1 MITLYAAMKRIMCK
15 GWVLAVA
22 LLWGSSV
29 MGQTKAPLT
38 EADSQETYTCVHD
51 AATLEDGDV
60 VVIANAGYGYALG
73 KQQNTNNRQ
82 GVKVEIV
89 DEQLTPNEQ
98 VQLITLKKHDDT
110 WALGVGDNQWLCAT
124 GTSSTQLKTNSNMNE
139 YALANISIEAASG
152 NACINFTGPH
162 AKNMVMRFSHTSKV
176 FNCYASLTSVDSLQ
190 IYRRTRI
197 VPSLALTDDGID
209 LTPVITKAKGATVQR
224 VTLNRH
230 FVADGGWH
238 TLCLPFNLTA
248 QDIKEVMGGAEV
260 AEFYAVTKEA
270 DGALTLGFRPVTH
283 TLAGHPY
290 LVRMVR
296 EVEQCVFENK
306 LIASAQPVP
315 VTLTTADGSEY
326 TFQGIYAPTRL
337 QGTDYRFLRSDGA
350 SFAVPNGEGKVDAT
364 RAYFVFSLP
373 IESAQCVFLPA
384 TSGIDAPYAPDVL
397 GATSLRQGSRSNI
410 AYDLMG
416 RRLPATK
423 QQKGIVVVNGKKRL
437 LK

>member
-1 MITLYAAMKRIMCK
+1 MITLMIKTMCK

-29 MGQTKAPLT
+29 MGQTNEPLT
-38 EADSQETYTCVHD
+38 EVDSQETYTCVHD

-89 DEQLTPNEQ
+89 DEQLTPNEE

-110 WALGVGDNQWLCAT
+110 WTLGVGDNQWLCAT
-124 GTSSTQLKTNSNMNE
+124 GTNSTQLKTTSKMNV

-152 NACINFTGPH
+152 NACIDFTGPH
-162 AKNMVMRFSHTSKV
+162 SKNMVMRFSHTSRV
-176 FNCYASLTSVDSLQ
+176 FNCYTSLTSVDSLQ

-197 VPSLALTDDGID
+197 IPSLTLTDDGAD

-260 AEFYAVTKEA
+260 AEFYAVTKET
-270 DGALTLGFRPVTH
+270 DGTLTLGFRPVTH

-290 LVRMVR
+290 LVRMAR

-364 RAYFVFSLP
+364 RAYFVFSQP

-384 TSGIDAPYAPDVL
+384 TSGIEAPDAL
-397 GATSLRQGSRSNI
+397 GATSLRQGARSNI

-416 RRLPATK
+416 RRLFTTK
-423 QQKGIVVVNGKKRL
+423 QQKGIVVVNGKKML

>member
-1 MITLYAAMKRIMCK
+1 MITLMIKILRK

-22 LLWGSSV
+22 LLWGSNA
-29 MGQTKAPLT
+29 MGQTDEPLT
-38 EADSQETYTCVHD
+38 EDDSQETYTCVHD

-89 DEQLTPNEQ
+89 DEQLTPNEE

-110 WALGVGDNQWLCAT
+110 WTLGVGDNQWLCAT
-124 GTSSTQLKTNSNMNE
+124 GTSSTQLKTTSKMNE

-176 FNCYASLTSVDSLQ
+176 FNCYTSLTSVDSLQ

-197 VPSLALTDDGID
+197 IPSLTLTDDGTD

-238 TLCLPFNLTA
+238 TLCLPFNLTD

-260 AEFYAVTKEA
+260 AEFYAVTMEA

-290 LVRMVR
+290 LVRMAR

-326 TFQGIYAPTRL
+326 IFQGIYAPTRL
-337 QGTDYRFLRSDGA
+337 QGTDYRFLRSDGT

-384 TSGIDAPYAPDVL
+384 TSGIEAPNAPDAL
-397 GATSLRQGSRSNI
+397 GATSLSQGARSNI
-410 AYDLMG
+410 AYYLMG

>member
-1 MITLYAAMKRIMCK
+1 MITLMIKTMCK
-15 GWVLAVA
+15 GWVLALA

-29 MGQTKAPLT
+29 MGQTNVLQT

-89 DEQLTPNEQ
+89 NEQLTPNEE

-110 WALGVGDNQWLCAT
+110 WALGVGDEQWLCAT
-124 GTSSTQLKTNSNMNE
+124 GAKSPQLKTNSKMNE
-139 YALANISIEAASG
+139 YALANISVEAASG

-176 FNCYASLTSVDSLQ
+176 FNCYTSLTSVDSLQ

-197 VPSLALTDDGID
+197 IPSLTLTDDGAD

-248 QDIKEVMGGAEV
+248 QDIKEVMRGAEV
-260 AEFYAVTKEA
+260 AEFYAVTMEA

-290 LVRMVR
+290 LVRMAR

-326 TFQGIYAPTRL
+326 IFQGIYAPTRL

-364 RAYFVFSLP
+364 RAYFVFSQP

-384 TSGIDAPYAPDVL
+384 TSGIDAPYAPDAL
-397 GATSLRQGSRSNI
+397 GATSLRQGARSNI

-416 RRLPATK
+416 RRLFTTK
-423 QQKGIVVVNGKKRL
+423 QQKGIVVVNGKKML

>member
-1 MITLYAAMKRIMCK
+1 MITLMIKTMCK
-15 GWVLAVA
+15 GWVLALA
-22 LLWGSSV
+22 LLWGSNV
-29 MGQTKAPLT
+29 MGQTNEPLT

-89 DEQLTPNEQ
+89 DEQLTPNEE

-152 NACINFTGPH
+152 NACIEFTGPH

-176 FNCYASLTSVDSLQ
+176 FNCYTSLTSVDSLQ

-197 VPSLALTDDGID
+197 IPSLNLTDDGAD

-230 FVADGGWH
+230 LVADGGWH

-248 QDIKEVMGGAEV
+248 QDIKEVMRGAEV
-260 AEFYAVTKEA
+260 AEFYAVTMES
-270 DGALTLGFRPVTH
+270 DGTLTLGFRPVTA

-290 LVRMVR
+290 LVRMAC

-326 TFQGIYAPTRL
+326 IFQGIYAPTRL

-384 TSGIDAPYAPDVL
+384 TSGIEAPDAV
-397 GATSLRQGSRSNI
+397 GSTSLRQGSRSNI

>member
-1 MITLYAAMKRIMCK
+1 MCK
-15 GWVLAVA
+15 GWVLAMA
-22 LLWGSSV
+22 LLWGSNV
-29 MGQTKAPLT
+29 MGQTNVLQT
-38 EADSQETYTCVHD
+38 EDDSQETYTCVHD

-89 DEQLTPNEQ
+89 DEQLTPNEE
-98 VQLITLKKHDDT
+98 VQQITLKKHDDT
-110 WALGVGDNQWLCAT
+110 WALGVGDEQWLCAT

-176 FNCYASLTSVDSLQ
+176 FNCYTSLTSVDSLQ

-197 VPSLALTDDGID
+197 IPSLTLADDGAD
-209 LTPVITKAKGATVQR
+209 LTPVITKAKSATVQR

-248 QDIKEVMGGAEV
+248 QDIEEVMKGAEV
-260 AEFYAVTKEA
+260 VEFYAVTMEA

-290 LVRMVR
+290 LVRMAR

-384 TSGIDAPYAPDVL
+384 TSGIEAPDAL
-397 GATSLRQGSRSNI
+397 GATSLRQGARSNI

-416 RRLPATK
+416 RRLFTMK

>member
-1 MITLYAAMKRIMCK
+1 MITLMIKTMFK

-22 LLWGSSV
+22 LLWGSSA
-29 MGQTKAPLT
+29 MGQTNEPLT

-89 DEQLTPNEQ
+89 DEQLTPNEE

-124 GTSSTQLKTNSNMNE
+124 GTSSTQLKTTSKMNE

-176 FNCYASLTSVDSLQ
+176 FNCYTSLTSVDSLQ

-197 VPSLALTDDGID
+197 IPSLTLTDDGAD
-209 LTPVITKAKGATVQR
+209 LTAVITKAKGATVQR

-260 AEFYAVTKEA
+260 AEFYAVTMEA

-290 LVRMVR
+290 LVRMAR

-315 VTLTTADGSEY
+315 VTLTTSDGSEY
-326 TFQGIYAPTRL
+326 IFQGIYAPTRL
-337 QGTDYRFLRSDGA
+337 QGTDYRFLRSDGT

-384 TSGIDAPYAPDVL
+384 TSGIEAPDAV
-397 GATSLRQGSRSNI
+397 GATSLRQGARSNI

-416 RRLPATK
+416 RRLFTTK

>member
-1 MITLYAAMKRIMCK
+1 MITLMIKTMCK

-29 MGQTKAPLT
+29 MGQTNEPLT

-51 AATLEDGDV
+51 AAALEDGDV

-89 DEQLTPNEQ
+89 DEQLTPNEE

-124 GTSSTQLKTNSNMNE
+124 GTSSTQLKTTSKMDE

-152 NACINFTGPH
+152 NACIDFTGPH

-176 FNCYASLTSVDSLQ
+176 FNCYTSLTSVDSLQ

-197 VPSLALTDDGID
+197 IPSLTLTDDGTD
-209 LTPVITKAKGATVQR
+209 LTPVITKAKGATAQR

-248 QDIKEVMGGAEV
+248 QDIKEMMGGAEV
-260 AEFYAVTKEA
+260 AEFYAVTMEA

-290 LVRMVR
+290 LVRMAR

-326 TFQGIYAPTRL
+326 IFQGIYAPTRL

-350 SFAVPNGEGKVDAT
+350 SFAVPNGEGKVEAT

-384 TSGIDAPYAPDVL
+384 TSGIDAPDAV
-397 GATSLRQGSRSNI
+397 GATSLRQGARSNI

>member
-1 MITLYAAMKRIMCK
+1 MITLMIKTMCK
-15 GWVLAVA
+15 GWVLALA

-29 MGQTKAPLT
+29 MGQTNEPLT

-89 DEQLTPNEQ
+89 NEQLTPNEE
-98 VQLITLKKHDDT
+98 VQLITLKKQNDT

-124 GTSSTQLKTNSNMNE
+124 GTSSTQLKTTSKMNE

-176 FNCYASLTSVDSLQ
+176 FNCYTSLTSVDSLQ

-197 VPSLALTDDGID
+197 IPSLTLTDDGAD
-209 LTPVITKAKGATVQR
+209 LTPVITKAKGATVHR

-260 AEFYAVTKEA
+260 AEFYAVTMEA
-270 DGALTLGFRPVTH
+270 DGALTLGFRPVTN

-290 LVRMVR
+290 LVRMAR

-306 LIASAQPVP
+306 LIALAQPVP

-326 TFQGIYAPTRL
+326 IFQGIYAPTRL

-384 TSGIDAPYAPDVL
+384 TSGIEAPDAL
-397 GATSLRQGSRSNI
+397 GATSLRQGVRSNI
-410 AYDLMG
+410 TYDLMG
-416 RRLPATK
+416 RRLFTTK

>member
-1 MITLYAAMKRIMCK
+1 MITLMIKTMCK

-22 LLWGSSV
+22 LLWGSNV

-38 EADSQETYTCVHD
+38 EANSQETYTCVHD

-82 GVKVEIV
+82 CVKVEIV
-89 DEQLTPNEQ
+89 NEQLTPNEE

-124 GTSSTQLKTNSNMNE
+124 GTSSTQLKTTSKMDE

-176 FNCYASLTSVDSLQ
+176 FNCYTSLTSVDSLQ

-197 VPSLALTDDGID
+197 IPSLTLTDDGTD

-260 AEFYAVTKEA
+260 AEFYAVTMEA
-270 DGALTLGFRPVTH
+270 DGALTLGFRPITH

-290 LVRMVR
+290 LVRMAR

-326 TFQGIYAPTRL
+326 IFQGIYAPTRL

-384 TSGIDAPYAPDVL
+384 TSGIEAPDAV
-397 GATSLRQGSRSNI
+397 GATSLRQGARSNI

-416 RRLPATK
+416 RRLFTTK
-423 QQKGIVVVNGKKRL
+423 QQKGIVVVNGKKML

>member
-1 MITLYAAMKRIMCK
+1 MITLMIKTMCK

-22 LLWGSSV
+22 LLWGSNAR
-29 MGQTKAPLT
+29 GQTNEPLT

-89 DEQLTPNEQ
+89 DEQLTPNEE

-110 WALGVGDNQWLCAT
+110 WTLGVGDNQWLCAT
-124 GTSSTQLKTNSNMNE
+124 GTNSTQLKTTSKMNV

-152 NACINFTGPH
+152 NACIDFTGPH
-162 AKNMVMRFSHTSKV
+162 SKNMVMRFSHTSRV
-176 FNCYASLTSVDSLQ
+176 FNCYTSLTSVDSLQ

-197 VPSLALTDDGID
+197 IPSLTLTDDGAD

-238 TLCLPFNLTA
+238 TLCLPFNLTV

-290 LVRMVR
+290 LVRMAR

-315 VTLTTADGSEY
+315 VTLTTADVSEY

-337 QGTDYRFLRSDGA
+337 QGTDYRFLRSDGI

-384 TSGIDAPYAPDVL
+384 TSGIEAPDAPDAL
-397 GATSLRQGSRSNI
+397 GATSLAQGARSNI

>member
-1 MITLYAAMKRIMCK
+1 MIKLMIKTMCK
-15 GWVLAVA
+15 GWALTVA
-22 LLWGSSV
+22 LLWGSNV

-82 GVKVEIV
+82 GGKVEIV
-89 DEQLTPNEQ
+89 NEQLTPNEE

-152 NACINFTGPH
+152 NACIEFTGPH

-176 FNCYASLTSVDSLQ
+176 FNCYTSLTSVDSLQ

-197 VPSLALTDDGID
+197 IPSLTLADDGAD

-260 AEFYAVTKEA
+260 AEFYAVTMEA

-290 LVRMVR
+290 LVRMAR
-296 EVEQCVFENK
+296 EVELCVFENK

-337 QGTDYRFLRSDGA
+337 QGTDYRFLRSDGT

-384 TSGIDAPYAPDVL
+384 TSGIEAPEAYDTL
-397 GATSLRQGSRSNI
+397 GATSLSQGARSNI

>member
-1 MITLYAAMKRIMCK
+1 MCK

-22 LLWGSSV
+22 LLWGSNV
-29 MGQTKAPLT
+29 MGQTNEPLT

-89 DEQLTPNEQ
+89 NEQLTPNEE
-98 VQLITLKKHDDT
+98 VQLITLKKQNDT
-110 WALGVGDNQWLCAT
+110 WALGVGDEKWLCAT
-124 GTSSTQLKTNSNMNE
+124 GTSSTQLKTTSKMNE
-139 YALANISIEAASG
+139 YALANISVEAASG
-152 NACINFTGPH
+152 NACIDFTGPH

-197 VPSLALTDDGID
+197 IPSLALTDDGAD

-248 QDIKEVMGGAEV
+248 QDIKEVMRGAEV

-290 LVRMVR
+290 LVRMAR

-315 VTLTTADGSEY
+315 VKLKMADDNEFV
-326 TFQGIYAPTRL
+326 FQGIYAPTRL
-337 QGTDYRFLRSDGA
+337 QGTDYRFLRSDGTR
-350 SFAVPNGEGKVDAT
+350 FAVPNGEGKVNAT
-364 RAYFVFSLP
+364 RAYFVFGLP
-373 IESAQCVFLPA
+373 TESAKCVFLPA
-384 TSGIDAPYAPDVL
+384 TSGIEAPDAV
-397 GATSLRQGSRSNI
+397 GSTSLRQGARSNI

-416 RRLPATK
+416 RRLFTTK
-423 QQKGIVVVNGKKRL
+423 QQKGIVVVNGKKML

>member
-1 MITLYAAMKRIMCK
+1 MCK

-22 LLWGSSV
+22 LLWGSNV
-29 MGQTKAPLT
+29 MGQTNEPLT
-38 EADSQETYTCVHD
+38 EDDSQETYTCVHD

-89 DEQLTPNEQ
+89 NEQLTPNEQ

-139 YALANISIEAASG
+139 YALANISIEAALG

-197 VPSLALTDDGID
+197 IPTLTLTDDGTD

-260 AEFYAVTKEA
+260 AEFYAVTMEA

-290 LVRMVR
+290 LVRMAR

-326 TFQGIYAPTRL
+326 IFQGIYAPTRL

-364 RAYFVFSLP
+364 RAYFVFSQP

-384 TSGIDAPYAPDVL
+384 TSGIEAPNAPDTL
-397 GATSLRQGSRSNI
+397 GATSLSQGARSNI

-416 RRLPATK
+416 RRLFTTK

>member
-1 MITLYAAMKRIMCK
+1 MITLMIKTMCK

-29 MGQTKAPLT
+29 MGQTNVPLT
-38 EADSQETYTCVHD
+38 EDDSQETYTCVHD

-124 GTSSTQLKTNSNMNE
+124 GTSSTQLKTTSKMNE

-152 NACINFTGPH
+152 NACIDFTGPH

-176 FNCYASLTSVDSLQ
+176 FNCYTSLTSVDSLQ

-197 VPSLALTDDGID
+197 IPSLTLTDDGTD

-270 DGALTLGFRPVTH
+270 DDALTLGFRPVTN

-290 LVRMVR
+290 LVRMAR
-296 EVEQCVFENK
+296 EVELCVFENK

-384 TSGIDAPYAPDVL
+384 TSGIEAPDAL
-397 GATSLRQGSRSNI
+397 GATSLRQEARSNI

-416 RRLPATK
+416 RRMFTTK

>member
-1 MITLYAAMKRIMCK
+1 M
-15 GWVLAVA
+15 
-22 LLWGSSV
+22 
-29 MGQTKAPLT
+29 
-38 EADSQETYTCVHD
+38 
-51 AATLEDGDV
+51 
-60 VVIANAGYGYALG
+60 
-73 KQQNTNNRQ
+73 
-82 GVKVEIV
+82 
-89 DEQLTPNEQ
+89 
-98 VQLITLKKHDDT
+98 
-110 WALGVGDNQWLCAT
+110 
-124 GTSSTQLKTNSNMNE
+124 
-139 YALANISIEAASG
+139 
-152 NACINFTGPH
+152 
-162 AKNMVMRFSHTSKV
+162 
-176 FNCYASLTSVDSLQ
+176 
-190 IYRRTRI
+190 
-197 VPSLALTDDGID
+197 
-209 LTPVITKAKGATVQR
+209 QR

-248 QDIKEVMGGAEV
+248 QNIKEVMGGAEV
-260 AEFYAVTKEA
+260 AEFYAVTMEA

-290 LVRMVR
+290 LVRMAR

-326 TFQGIYAPTRL
+326 TFHGIYAPTRL

-364 RAYFVFSLP
+364 RAYFVFSSP

-384 TSGIDAPYAPDVL
+384 TSGIEAPEAPEAPDAL
-397 GATSLRQGSRSNI
+397 GATSLSQGARSNF

-416 RRLPATK
+416 RRLFNTK
-423 QQKGIVVVNGKKRL
+423 QQKGIVVVNGKKML

>member
-1 MITLYAAMKRIMCK
+1 MITLMIKTMCK

-22 LLWGSSV
+22 LLWGSNV
-29 MGQTKAPLT
+29 MGQTNEPMT
-38 EADSQETYTCVHD
+38 ETDSQETYTCVHD

-124 GTSSTQLKTNSNMNE
+124 GTSSTQLKTTSKMNE

-176 FNCYASLTSVDSLQ
+176 FNCYTSLTSVDSLQ

-197 VPSLALTDDGID
+197 IPSLTLTDDGAD

-238 TLCLPFNLTA
+238 TLCLPFNLTD

-260 AEFYAVTKEA
+260 AEFYAVTMEA

-290 LVRMVR
+290 LVRMAR

-326 TFQGIYAPTRL
+326 IFQGIYAPTRL

-364 RAYFVFSLP
+364 RAYFVFSQP

-384 TSGIDAPYAPDVL
+384 TSGIDAPNAV
-397 GATSLRQGSRSNI
+397 GSTSLRQGSRSNI

-423 QQKGIVVVNGKKRL
+423 QQKGIVVVNGKKML

>member
-1 MITLYAAMKRIMCK
+1 MITLMIKTMCK

-29 MGQTKAPLT
+29 MGQTNEPLT

-60 VVIANAGYGYALG
+60 VVIANASYGYALG

-89 DEQLTPNEQ
+89 NEQLTPNEQ

-124 GTSSTQLKTNSNMNE
+124 GTSSAQLKTTSKMNE
-139 YALANISIEAASG
+139 YVLANISIEAASG
-152 NACINFTGPH
+152 NACIEFTGPH

-176 FNCYASLTSVDSLQ
+176 FNCYTSLTSVDSLQ

-197 VPSLALTDDGID
+197 IPSLTLTDDGAD

-230 FVADGGWH
+230 FVTDGGWH

-248 QDIKEVMGGAEV
+248 QDIKEVMRGAEV
-260 AEFYAVTKEA
+260 AEFYAVTMEA

-290 LVRMVR
+290 LVRMAR

-337 QGTDYRFLRSDGA
+337 QGTDYRFLRSDGT

-384 TSGIDAPYAPDVL
+384 TSGIEAPEAV
-397 GATSLRQGSRSNI
+397 GSTSLRQGSRSNI

-416 RRLPATK
+416 RRLFTTK

>member
-1 MITLYAAMKRIMCK
+1 MIKTMCK

-22 LLWGSSV
+22 LLWGSNA
-29 MGQTKAPLT
+29 MGQTKALLT

-89 DEQLTPNEQ
+89 DEQLTPNEE

-124 GTSSTQLKTNSNMNE
+124 GTSSTQLKTTSKMNE

-152 NACINFTGPH
+152 NACIDFTGPH

-176 FNCYASLTSVDSLQ
+176 FNCYTSLTSVDSLQ

-197 VPSLALTDDGID
+197 IPSLTLTDDGAD

-224 VTLNRH
+224 ATLNRH

-270 DGALTLGFRPVTH
+270 DDALTLGFRPVTH

-290 LVRMVR
+290 LVRMAR
-296 EVEQCVFENK
+296 EVEQCVFEKK

-337 QGTDYRFLRSDGA
+337 QGTDYRFLRSDGT

-384 TSGIDAPYAPDVL
+384 TSGIEAPEAL
-397 GATSLRQGSRSNI
+397 GATSLRQGARSNI

>member
-1 MITLYAAMKRIMCK
+1 M
-15 GWVLAVA
+15 VLAVA
-22 LLWGSSV
+22 LLWGSNA
-29 MGQTKAPLT
+29 MGQTKALLT

-89 DEQLTPNEQ
+89 DEQLTPNEE

-124 GTSSTQLKTNSNMNE
+124 GTSSTQLKTTSKMNE

-152 NACINFTGPH
+152 NACIDFTGPH

-176 FNCYASLTSVDSLQ
+176 FNCYTSLTSVDSLQ

-197 VPSLALTDDGID
+197 IPSLTLTDDGAD

-224 VTLNRH
+224 ATLNRH

-270 DGALTLGFRPVTH
+270 DDALTLGFRPVTH

-290 LVRMVR
+290 LVRMAR
-296 EVEQCVFENK
+296 EVEQCVFEKK

-337 QGTDYRFLRSDGA
+337 QGTDYRFLRSDGT

-384 TSGIDAPYAPDVL
+384 TSGIEAPEAL
-397 GATSLRQGSRSNI
+397 GATSLRQGARSNI

>member
-1 MITLYAAMKRIMCK
+1 MITLMTKTMCK

-22 LLWGSSV
+22 LLWGSNA

-89 DEQLTPNEQ
+89 NEQLTPNEE

-124 GTSSTQLKTNSNMNE
+124 GTSSTQLKTTSKMNE
-139 YALANISIEAASG
+139 YALANISVEAASG

-197 VPSLALTDDGID
+197 IPSLTLTDDGAD

-248 QDIKEVMGGAEV
+248 QDIKEVMRGAEV
-260 AEFYAVTKEA
+260 AEFYAVTMEA

-290 LVRMVR
+290 LVRMAR

-337 QGTDYRFLRSDGA
+337 QGTDYRFLRSEGT

-384 TSGIDAPYAPDVL
+384 TSGIDAPDAV
-397 GATSLRQGSRSNI
+397 GATSLRQGARSNI

-423 QQKGIVVVNGKKRL
+423 QQKGIVVVNGKKML

>member
-1 MITLYAAMKRIMCK
+1 
-15 GWVLAVA
+15 
-22 LLWGSSV
+22 
-29 MGQTKAPLT
+29 
-38 EADSQETYTCVHD
+38 
-51 AATLEDGDV
+51 
-60 VVIANAGYGYALG
+60 
-73 KQQNTNNRQ
+73 
-82 GVKVEIV
+82 
-89 DEQLTPNEQ
+89 
-98 VQLITLKKHDDT
+98 
-110 WALGVGDNQWLCAT
+110 
-124 GTSSTQLKTNSNMNE
+124 MNE

-152 NACINFTGPH
+152 NACIDFTGPH
-162 AKNMVMRFSHTSKV
+162 TKNMVMRFSHTSKV
-176 FNCYASLTSVDSLQ
+176 FNCYTSLTSVDSLQ
-190 IYRRTRI
+190 IYHRTRI
-197 VPSLALTDDGID
+197 IPSLTLTDDGAD

-260 AEFYAVTKEA
+260 AEFYAVTMEA

-290 LVRMVR
+290 LVRMAR

-326 TFQGIYAPTRL
+326 IFQGIYAPTRL

-364 RAYFVFSLP
+364 RAYFVFSQP

-384 TSGIDAPYAPDVL
+384 TSGIEAPDAL
-397 GATSLRQGSRSNI
+397 GATSLRQGGRSNI

-416 RRLPATK
+416 RRLFTTK

>member
-1 MITLYAAMKRIMCK
+1 MITLYAAMKKIMCK

-22 LLWGSSV
+22 LLWGSNAR
-29 MGQTKAPLT
+29 GQTNEPLT

-60 VVIANAGYGYALG
+60 VLIANAGYGYALG

-110 WALGVGDNQWLCAT
+110 WALGVGDEQWLCAT
-124 GTSSTQLKTNSNMNE
+124 GTNSTQLKTTLKMNE

-176 FNCYASLTSVDSLQ
+176 FNCYTSLTSVDSLQ

-197 VPSLALTDDGID
+197 IPSLTLTDDGTD

-260 AEFYAVTKEA
+260 AEFYAVTKET
-270 DGALTLGFRPVTH
+270 DGTLTLGFRPVTH

-290 LVRMVR
+290 LVRMAR

-384 TSGIDAPYAPDVL
+384 TSGIEAPDAL
-397 GATSLRQGSRSNI
+397 GASSLRQGARSNI

-416 RRLPATK
+416 RRLFTTK
-423 QQKGIVVVNGKKRL
+423 QQKGIVVVNGKKMW

>member
-1 MITLYAAMKRIMCK
+1 MITLMIKTMCK
-15 GWVLAVA
+15 GWVLAVS

-29 MGQTKAPLT
+29 MGQTNEPLT
-38 EADSQETYTCVHD
+38 EDNSQETYTCVHD

-73 KQQNTNNRQ
+73 KQQNANNRQ

-89 DEQLTPNEQ
+89 DEQLTPNEE

-110 WALGVGDNQWLCAT
+110 WALGVGENQWLCAT
-124 GTSSTQLKTNSNMNE
+124 GTSSTQLKTTSKMDE
-139 YALANISIEAASG
+139 YALANISVEAASG

-176 FNCYASLTSVDSLQ
+176 FNCYATLTSVDSLQ

-197 VPSLALTDDGID
+197 IPSLALTDDGAD

-270 DGALTLGFRPVTH
+270 DGTLTLGFRPVTA

-290 LVRMVR
+290 LVRMAR

-306 LIASAQPVP
+306 QIASAQPVP

-337 QGTDYRFLRSDGA
+337 QGTDYRFLRSDGTR
-350 SFAVPNGEGKVDAT
+350 FAVPNGEERVNAT
-364 RAYFVFSLP
+364 RAYFVFGLP
-373 IESAQCVFLPA
+373 TESAKCVFLSA
-384 TSGIDAPYAPDVL
+384 TSGINAPEAV
-397 GATSLRQGSRSNI
+397 GSSTSKGNATRLNM

-416 RRLPATK
+416 RRLTNTK
-423 QQKGIVVVNGKKRL
+423 PHKGIVVVNGKKRL

>member
-1 MITLYAAMKRIMCK
+1 MITLMIKTMCK

-29 MGQTKAPLT
+29 MGQTNEPLT

-89 DEQLTPNEQ
+89 DEQLTPNEE

-110 WALGVGDNQWLCAT
+110 WTLGVGDNQWLCAT
-124 GTSSTQLKTNSNMNE
+124 GTSSTQLKTTSNMNE

-176 FNCYASLTSVDSLQ
+176 FNCYTSLTSVDSLQ

-197 VPSLALTDDGID
+197 IPSLTLTDDGAD

-248 QDIKEVMGGAEV
+248 QDIEEVMRGAEV
-260 AEFYAVTKEA
+260 AEFYAVTMEA

-290 LVRMVR
+290 LVRMAR

-326 TFQGIYAPTRL
+326 IFQGIYAPTRL
-337 QGTDYRFLRSDGA
+337 QGTDYRFLRSNGT

-384 TSGIDAPYAPDVL
+384 TSGIEAPDAV
-397 GATSLRQGSRSNI
+397 GSTSLRQGARSNI

-416 RRLPATK
+416 RRLFTTK
-423 QQKGIVVVNGKKRL
+423 QQKGIVVVNGKKMW

>member
-1 MITLYAAMKRIMCK
+1 MCK
-15 GWVLAVA
+15 GWVLAVT

-89 DEQLTPNEQ
+89 DEQLTPNEE
-98 VQLITLKKHDDT
+98 VQLITLKKQNDT

-152 NACINFTGPH
+152 NACIEFTGPH

-176 FNCYASLTSVDSLQ
+176 FNCYTSLTSVDSLQ

-197 VPSLALTDDGID
+197 IPSLTLTDDGTD

-248 QDIKEVMGGAEV
+248 QDIKEVMRGAEV
-260 AEFYAVTKEA
+260 AEFYAVTMEV

-290 LVRMVR
+290 LVRMAR

-364 RAYFVFSLP
+364 RAYFVFSQP

-384 TSGIDAPYAPDVL
+384 TSGIDAPDVL
-397 GATSLRQGSRSNI
+397 GATSLRQGARSNI

-416 RRLPATK
+416 RRLFTTK

>member
-1 MITLYAAMKRIMCK
+1 MITLMIKTMCK
-15 GWVLAVA
+15 GWVLALA

-29 MGQTKAPLT
+29 MGQTNELLT

-89 DEQLTPNEQ
+89 DEQLTPNEE
-98 VQLITLKKHDDT
+98 VQLITLKKQNDT

-124 GTSSTQLKTNSNMNE
+124 GTSSTQLKTTSKMDE
-139 YALANISIEAASG
+139 YALANISVEAASG
-152 NACINFTGPH
+152 NACIDFTGPH

-176 FNCYASLTSVDSLQ
+176 FNCYTSLTSVDSLQ

-197 VPSLALTDDGID
+197 IPSLTLTDDGTD
-209 LTPVITKAKGATVQR
+209 LTPVFTKAKGATVQR

-248 QDIKEVMGGAEV
+248 QDIEEVMRGAEV
-260 AEFYAVTKEA
+260 AELYAVTMEA

-290 LVRMVR
+290 LVRMAR

-326 TFQGIYAPTRL
+326 IFQGIYAPTRL

-364 RAYFVFSLP
+364 RAYFVFSQP

-384 TSGIDAPYAPDVL
+384 TSGIEAPDAV
-397 GATSLRQGSRSNI
+397 GSTSLRQGARANI

-416 RRLPATK
+416 RRLLATK

>member
-1 MITLYAAMKRIMCK
+1 MCK

-22 LLWGSSV
+22 LLWGSNV
-29 MGQTKAPLT
+29 MGQTNVPLT

-89 DEQLTPNEQ
+89 DEQLTPNEA
-98 VQLITLKKHDDT
+98 VQLITLKKQNDT
-110 WALGVGDNQWLCAT
+110 WALGVGDEKWLCAT
-124 GTSSTQLKTNSNMNE
+124 GTSSAQLKTTSKMNEYNE

-152 NACINFTGPH
+152 NACIEFTGPH

-176 FNCYASLTSVDSLQ
+176 FNCYTSLTSVDSLQ

-197 VPSLALTDDGID
+197 IPSLTLTDDGSD

-260 AEFYAVTKEA
+260 AEFYAVTMEA

-290 LVRMVR
+290 LVRMAR

-326 TFQGIYAPTRL
+326 IFQGIYAPTRL

-384 TSGIDAPYAPDVL
+384 TSGIDAPYAPDAL
-397 GATSLRQGSRSNI
+397 GATSLSQGARSNI

-416 RRLPATK
+416 RRMFTTK

>member
-1 MITLYAAMKRIMCK
+1 MITLMIKTMCK
-15 GWVLAVA
+15 GWALAVA

-29 MGQTKAPLT
+29 MGQTNEPLT
-38 EADSQETYTCVHD
+38 EDDSQETYTCVHD

-89 DEQLTPNEQ
+89 NEQLTPNEQ

-124 GTSSTQLKTNSNMNE
+124 GTSSTQLKTTSKMDE

-152 NACINFTGPH
+152 NACIDFTGPH

-176 FNCYASLTSVDSLQ
+176 FNCYTSLTSVDSLQ

-197 VPSLALTDDGID
+197 IPSLTLTDDGAD

-248 QDIKEVMGGAEV
+248 QDIKEVMRGAEV
-260 AEFYAVTKEA
+260 AEFYAVTMEA

-290 LVRMVR
+290 LVRMAR
-296 EVEQCVFENK
+296 EVELCVFENK

-364 RAYFVFSLP
+364 RAYFVFSQP

-384 TSGIDAPYAPDVL
+384 TSGIDAPDAV
-397 GATSLRQGSRSNI
+397 GSTSLRQGSRSNI

>member
-1 MITLYAAMKRIMCK
+1 MIKTMCK

-22 LLWGSSV
+22 LLCGSNV

-89 DEQLTPNEQ
+89 NEQLTPNEQ

-124 GTSSTQLKTNSNMNE
+124 GTSSTQLKTTSKMNE
-139 YALANISIEAASG
+139 YVLANISIEAASG
-152 NACINFTGPH
+152 NACIEFTGPH

-176 FNCYASLTSVDSLQ
+176 FNCYTSLTSVDSLQ

-197 VPSLALTDDGID
+197 IPSLTLTDNGAD

-248 QDIKEVMGGAEV
+248 QDIKEVMRGAEV
-260 AEFYAVTKEA
+260 AEFYAVTMEA

-290 LVRMVR
+290 LVRMAR

-326 TFQGIYAPTRL
+326 IFKGIYAPTRL

-364 RAYFVFSLP
+364 RAYFIFSLP

-384 TSGIDAPYAPDVL
+384 TSGIEAPDAL
-397 GATSLRQGSRSNI
+397 GSTSLRQGVRSNI

-416 RRLPATK
+416 RRLFTTK
-423 QQKGIVVVNGKKRL
+423 QQKGIVVVNGKKMW

>member
-1 MITLYAAMKRIMCK
+1 MITLMIKTMCK

-22 LLWGSSV
+22 LLWGSNV
-29 MGQTKAPLT
+29 MGQTNEPLN

-89 DEQLTPNEQ
+89 NEQLTPNEE
-98 VQLITLKKHDDT
+98 VQLITLKKQNDT
-110 WALGVGDNQWLCAT
+110 WALGVGDEKWLCAT
-124 GTSSTQLKTNSNMNE
+124 GTSSTQLKTTSKMNE
-139 YALANISIEAASG
+139 YALANISVEAASG
-152 NACINFTGPH
+152 NACIDFTGPH

-197 VPSLALTDDGID
+197 IPSLTLTDDGTD

-248 QDIKEVMGGAEV
+248 QDIEEVMRGAEV
-260 AEFYAVTKEA
+260 AEFYAVTMEA

-290 LVRMVR
+290 LVRMAR

-326 TFQGIYAPTRL
+326 TFHGIYAPTRL
-337 QGTDYRFLRSDGA
+337 QGTNYRFLRSDGT

-364 RAYFVFSLP
+364 RAYFVFSQP
-373 IESAQCVFLPA
+373 IESAQCIFLPA
-384 TSGIDAPYAPDVL
+384 TSGIEAPEAYDTL
-397 GATSLRQGSRSNI
+397 GATSLRQGARSNI

-416 RRLPATK
+416 RRLFTTK

>member
-1 MITLYAAMKRIMCK
+1 MITLYAAMKKIMCK
-15 GWVLAVA
+15 GWVLALA

-29 MGQTKAPLT
+29 MGQTNEPLT

-89 DEQLTPNEQ
+89 DEQLTPNEE

-110 WALGVGDNQWLCAT
+110 WTLGVGDNQWLCAT
-124 GTSSTQLKTNSNMNE
+124 GTSSTQLKTTSKMNE

-152 NACINFTGPH
+152 NACIDFTGPH
-162 AKNMVMRFSHTSKV
+162 SKNMVMRFSHTSKV
-176 FNCYASLTSVDSLQ
+176 FNCYATLTSVDSLQ

-197 VPSLALTDDGID
+197 IPSLTLADDGTD
-209 LTPVITKAKGATVQR
+209 LTPVITPAKGATVQR

-260 AEFYAVTKEA
+260 AEFYAVTMES
-270 DGALTLGFRPVTH
+270 DGALTLGFRPVTN

-290 LVRMVR
+290 LVRMAR

-315 VTLTTADGSEY
+315 VTLTTADGSKY
-326 TFQGIYAPTRL
+326 IFQGIYAPTRL

-364 RAYFVFSLP
+364 RAYFVFSQP

-384 TSGIDAPYAPDVL
+384 TSGIDAPNAV
-397 GATSLRQGSRSNI
+397 GSTSLRQGDRANI

-423 QQKGIVVVNGKKRL
+423 QQKGIVVVNGKKMW

>member
-1 MITLYAAMKRIMCK
+1 MITLMIKTMCK
-15 GWVLAVA
+15 GWVLALA

-29 MGQTKAPLT
+29 MGQTNEPLT

-73 KQQNTNNRQ
+73 KHQNTNNRQ

-89 DEQLTPNEQ
+89 DEQLTPNEE

-176 FNCYASLTSVDSLQ
+176 FNCYTSLTSVDSLQ

-197 VPSLALTDDGID
+197 IPSLTLTDDGAD

-248 QDIKEVMGGAEV
+248 QDIKEVMRGAEV
-260 AEFYAVTKEA
+260 AEFYAVTMEA

-290 LVRMVR
+290 LVRMAR

-326 TFQGIYAPTRL
+326 IFQGIYAPTRL

-364 RAYFVFSLP
+364 RAYFIFSLP

-384 TSGIDAPYAPDVL
+384 TSGIDAPEAYDAL
-397 GATSLRQGSRSNI
+397 GASSLRQGVRSNI

-416 RRLPATK
+416 RRLFTMK
-423 QQKGIVVVNGKKRL
+423 QQKGIVVVNGKKIW

>member
-1 MITLYAAMKRIMCK
+1 MITLMIKTMCK

-29 MGQTKAPLT
+29 MGQTNEPLT

-89 DEQLTPNEQ
+89 NEQLTPNEE
-98 VQLITLKKHDDT
+98 VQLITLKKQNDT

-139 YALANISIEAASG
+139 YTLANISIEAASG
-152 NACINFTGPH
+152 NACIEFTGPH
-162 AKNMVMRFSHTSKV
+162 AKNMVMRFSHTSKG
-176 FNCYASLTSVDSLQ
+176 FNCYTSLTSVDSLQ

-197 VPSLALTDDGID
+197 IPSLTLTDDGAD

-248 QDIKEVMGGAEV
+248 QDIKEVMRGAEV
-260 AEFYAVTKEA
+260 AEFYAVTMEA

-290 LVRMVR
+290 LVRMAH

-326 TFQGIYAPTRL
+326 IFQGIYAPTRL
-337 QGTDYRFLRSDGA
+337 QGTDYRFLRSDGT
-350 SFAVPNGEGKVDAT
+350 SFAVPNGEGKIDAT
-364 RAYFVFSLP
+364 RAYFVFSQP

-384 TSGIDAPYAPDVL
+384 TSGIEAPDAL
-397 GATSLRQGSRSNI
+397 GATSLSQGARSNI

>member
-1 MITLYAAMKRIMCK
+1 MITLMIKTMCK

-29 MGQTKAPLT
+29 MGQTNEPLN
-38 EADSQETYTCVHD
+38 EDDSQETYTCVHD

-89 DEQLTPNEQ
+89 NEQLTPNEE
-98 VQLITLKKHDDT
+98 VQLITLKKQNDT
-110 WALGVGDNQWLCAT
+110 WALGVGNEKWLCAT
-124 GTSSTQLKTNSNMNE
+124 GTSSTQLKTTSKMNE
-139 YALANISIEAASG
+139 YALANISVEAASG
-152 NACINFTGPH
+152 NACIDFTGPH

-197 VPSLALTDDGID
+197 IPSLALTDDGAD

-248 QDIKEVMGGAEV
+248 QDIEEVMGGAEV

-290 LVRMVR
+290 LVRMAR
-296 EVEQCVFENK
+296 QVEQCVFENK

-326 TFQGIYAPTRL
+326 TFHGIYAPTRL
-337 QGTDYRFLRSDGA
+337 QGTNYRFLRSDGT

-364 RAYFVFSLP
+364 RAYFVFSQP

-384 TSGIDAPYAPDVL
+384 TSGIEAPDAL
-397 GATSLRQGSRSNI
+397 GATSLRQGARSNI

-416 RRLPATK
+416 RRLFTTK

>member
-1 MITLYAAMKRIMCK
+1 MITLMIKTMCK
-15 GWVLAVA
+15 GWVLAVS

-29 MGQTKAPLT
+29 MGQTNEPLT
-38 EADSQETYTCVHD
+38 EVDSQETYTCVHD

-89 DEQLTPNEQ
+89 NEQLTPNEE
-98 VQLITLKKHDDT
+98 VQLITLKKQNDT

-124 GTSSTQLKTNSNMNE
+124 GTSSTQLKTNSKMNE
-139 YALANISIEAASG
+139 YALANISVEAASG
-152 NACINFTGPH
+152 NACIEFTGPH

-176 FNCYASLTSVDSLQ
+176 FNCYTSLTSVDSLQ

-197 VPSLALTDDGID
+197 IPSLALTDDGAD

-248 QDIKEVMGGAEV
+248 QDIKEVMRGAEV
-260 AEFYAVTKEA
+260 AEFYAVTMEA

-290 LVRMVR
+290 LVRMAR
-296 EVEQCVFENK
+296 EVEQCVFEKK

-364 RAYFVFSLP
+364 RAYFVFSQP

-384 TSGIDAPYAPDVL
+384 TSGIDAPNAV
-397 GATSLRQGSRSNI
+397 GSTSLSQGARSNI
-410 AYDLMG
+410 AYDLLG
-416 RRLPATK
+416 RRLFTTK
-423 QQKGIVVVNGKKRL
+423 QQKGIVVVNGKKML

>member
-1 MITLYAAMKRIMCK
+1 MITLMIKTMCK
-15 GWVLAVA
+15 GWALAVA

-29 MGQTKAPLT
+29 MGQTNEPLT

-82 GVKVEIV
+82 SVKVEIV
-89 DEQLTPNEQ
+89 NEQLTPNEE

-124 GTSSTQLKTNSNMNE
+124 GTSSTQLKTTSKMNE

-176 FNCYASLTSVDSLQ
+176 FNCYTSLTSVDSLQ

-197 VPSLALTDDGID
+197 IPSLTLTDDGAD

-230 FVADGGWH
+230 FVVDGGWH

-260 AEFYAVTKEA
+260 AEFYAVTMET

-290 LVRMVR
+290 LVRMAR

-326 TFQGIYAPTRL
+326 IFQGIYAPTRL

-364 RAYFVFSLP
+364 RAYFVFSQP

-384 TSGIDAPYAPDVL
+384 TSGIDAPNAV
-397 GATSLRQGSRSNI
+397 GSTSLRQGSRSNI

-423 QQKGIVVVNGKKRL
+423 QQKGIVVVNGKKML

>member
-1 MITLYAAMKRIMCK
+1 MITLIIKTMCK

-22 LLWGSSV
+22 LLWGSNV

-38 EADSQETYTCVHD
+38 EANSQETYTCVHD

-89 DEQLTPNEQ
+89 NEQLTPNEE

-110 WALGVGDNQWLCAT
+110 WALGVDDNQWLCAT
-124 GTSSTQLKTNSNMNE
+124 GTSSTQLKTTSKMNE

-176 FNCYASLTSVDSLQ
+176 FNCYTSLTSVDSLQ

-197 VPSLALTDDGID
+197 IPSLTLTDDGAD

-238 TLCLPFNLTA
+238 TLCLPFNLTD

-260 AEFYAVTKEA
+260 AEFYAVTMEA

-290 LVRMVR
+290 LVRMAR

-337 QGTDYRFLRSDGA
+337 QGTDYRFLRSDGT

-384 TSGIDAPYAPDVL
+384 TSGIEAPDAV
-397 GATSLRQGSRSNI
+397 GSTSLRQGARSNI
-410 AYDLMG
+410 AYDLKG
-416 RRLPATK
+416 RRLFTTK
-423 QQKGIVVVNGKKRL
+423 QQKGIVVVNGKKML

>member
-1 MITLYAAMKRIMCK
+1 M
-15 GWVLAVA
+15 A
-22 LLWGSSV
+22 LLWGSNV
-29 MGQTKAPLT
+29 MGQTNVLQT
-38 EADSQETYTCVHD
+38 EDDSQETYTCVHD

-89 DEQLTPNEQ
+89 DEQLTPNEE
-98 VQLITLKKHDDT
+98 VQQITLKKHDDT
-110 WALGVGDNQWLCAT
+110 WALGVGDEQWLCAT

-176 FNCYASLTSVDSLQ
+176 FNCYTSLTSVDSLQ

-197 VPSLALTDDGID
+197 IPSLTLADDGAG
-209 LTPVITKAKGATVQR
+209 LTPVITKAKSATVQR

-248 QDIKEVMGGAEV
+248 QDIEEVMKGAEV
-260 AEFYAVTKEA
+260 VEFYAVTMEA

-290 LVRMVR
+290 LVRMAR

-326 TFQGIYAPTRL
+326 IFQGIYAPTRL

-364 RAYFVFSLP
+364 RAYFVFSQP

-384 TSGIDAPYAPDVL
+384 TSGIEAPEAV
-397 GATSLRQGSRSNI
+397 GSTSLRQGARSNI

-416 RRLPATK
+416 RRLFTTK

>member
-1 MITLYAAMKRIMCK
+1 MITLMIKTMCK

-22 LLWGSSV
+22 LLCGSNV

-38 EADSQETYTCVHD
+38 EDDSQETYTCVHD

-82 GVKVEIV
+82 GVKVEIAN
-89 DEQLTPNEQ
+89 EQLTPNEQ
-98 VQLITLKKHDDT
+98 VQLITLKMNDDT
-110 WALGVGDNQWLCAT
+110 WTLGVGDNQWLCAT
-124 GTSSTQLKTNSNMNE
+124 GTSSTQLKTTSKMNE
-139 YALANISIEAASG
+139 YALANISVEAASG

-162 AKNMVMRFSHTSKV
+162 AKNIVMRFSHTSKV
-176 FNCYASLTSVDSLQ
+176 FNCYTSLTSVDSLQ

-197 VPSLALTDDGID
+197 IPSLTLTDDGAD

-248 QDIKEVMGGAEV
+248 QDIEEVMRGAEV
-260 AEFYAVTKEA
+260 AEFYAVTMEA

-290 LVRMVR
+290 LVRMAR

-337 QGTDYRFLRSDGA
+337 QGTDYRFLRSVGA

-384 TSGIDAPYAPDVL
+384 TSGIEAPDAL
-397 GATSLRQGSRSNI
+397 GATSLRQGARSNI

-416 RRLPATK
+416 RRLFTMK

>member
-1 MITLYAAMKRIMCK
+1 MITLMIKTMCK
-15 GWVLAVA
+15 GWVLAVS

-29 MGQTKAPLT
+29 MGQTNEPLT

-73 KQQNTNNRQ
+73 KQQNANNRQ

-89 DEQLTPNEQ
+89 DEQLTPNEE

-110 WALGVGDNQWLCAT
+110 WALGVGENQWLCAT
-124 GTSSTQLKTNSNMNE
+124 GTSSTQLKTTSKMNE

-162 AKNMVMRFSHTSKV
+162 AKNMVMRFSHTSKI
-176 FNCYASLTSVDSLQ
+176 FNCYATLTSVDSLQ

-197 VPSLALTDDGID
+197 IPSLTLTDDGTD
-209 LTPVITKAKGATVQR
+209 LTPVITQAKGATVKR
-224 VTLNRH
+224 VTLKRR

-270 DGALTLGFRPVTH
+270 DGTLTLGFRPVTH

-290 LVRMVR
+290 LVRMTR

-306 LIASAQPVP
+306 QIASAQPVP
-315 VTLTTADGSEY
+315 VKLKMADDNEFV
-326 TFQGIYAPTRL
+326 FQGIYAPTRL
-337 QGTDYRFLRSDGA
+337 QGTDYRFLRSDGTR
-350 SFAVPNGEGKVDAT
+350 FAVPNGEGKVNAT
-364 RAYFVFSLP
+364 RAYFVFGLP
-373 IESAQCVFLPA
+373 TESAKCVFLPA
-384 TSGIDAPYAPDVL
+384 TSGINALEAV
-397 GATSLRQGSRSNI
+397 GGISSGNAARSNI

-416 RRLPATK
+416 RRLPNTK
-423 QQKGIVVVNGKKRL
+423 PHKGIVVMNGKKIV